1 VIVNIDVLEA
11 FTGQVPVSLLEAAAL
26 AALQYGN
33 APEHGEITILVE
45 ADDDLRELNS
55 QFRDVDAP
63 TDVLAFSAEEID
75 PETGNLYLGD
85 IAIAFPYASE
95 QAAAAGHPVTDELQ
109 LLVVHG
115 VLHLLGL
122 DHIEPDDTVTMWNA
136 QYEIMDGL
144 GINIR
149 SWPLIS
155 GPH

>member
-1 VIVNIDVLEA
+1 MIVNIDVLEA
-11 FTGQVPVSLLEAAAL
+11 FAGQVPVALLETAAL
-26 AALQYGN
+26 AAMRYGN

-45 ADDDLRELNS
+45 ADEDLRALNS

-63 TDVLAFSAEEID
+63 TDVLAFPAEETD

-85 IAIAFPYASE
+85 IAIAYPYASE
-95 QAAAAGHPVTDELQ
+95 QAAAAGHPAADELQ

-122 DHIEPDDTVTMWNA
+122 DHVDSEDTHTMWNA
-136 QYEIMDGL
+136 QYQIMDGL
-144 GINIR
+144 GIDIR